1 MKSTF
6 MIIAAFAMVLYGA
19 SSGWAAP
26 SLLGTAQD
34 FTVLGASTV
43 TNTGSTTLYGSL
55 GVFPGTAI
63 TGFFGTVENDG
74 PGLVTGGTVHQTDAV
89 AQQAQIDALT
99 AYTTLA
105 GYSATSTLT
114 GQDLGDMI
122 LAPGV
127 YFFASSAQLTG
138 TLTLDFT
145 SNPGGSFVFQ
155 IGSELTTASNSV
167 VNVTGGNEFSSVYWQ
182 VGTSATLGTS
192 TVFAGNILADQ
203 SITLNTTADIL
214 CGRAIALNG
223 AVTLDSNRLSN
234 NNTAQDFGTNRP
246 DFGSYGFSGGGN
258 GGTPVVPVPGAV
270 LLVGAGLVNLF
281 AVRKRLISAA

>member
-1 MKSTF
+1 MKRTMKSTF

-89 AQQAQIDALT
+89 AQQARIDALT

-105 GYSATSTLT
+105 E
-114 GQDLGDMI
+114 I
-122 LAPGV
+122 
-127 YFFASSAQLTG
+127 
-138 TLTLDFT
+138 
-145 SNPGGSFVFQ
+145 
-155 IGSELTTASNSV
+155 
-167 VNVTGGNEFSSVYWQ
+167 
-182 VGTSATLGTS
+182 
-192 TVFAGNILADQ
+192 
-203 SITLNTTADIL
+203 
-214 CGRAIALNG
+214 GRASCRER
-223 AVTLDSNRLSN
+223 V
-234 NNTAQDFGTNRP
+234 
-246 DFGSYGFSGGGN
+246 
-258 GGTPVVPVPGAV
+258 
-270 LLVGAGLVNLF
+270 
-281 AVRKRLISAA
+281 